1 MKPLSAG
8 AALLFSTAVLSP
20 AASADEVFLVGGG
33 RIMGEVVAKDADT
46 VVIDVGAGR
55 VTLPARRVVRI
66 ASGTSALAAYRDRAS
81 RLQPGDLQGWLAL
94 GLWARNNDLITLAND
109 AFARAIAIDP
119 GNEMA
124 QRALGNVQFDGQWM
138 TQEQS
143 YRARGYVEYEGQ
155 WMTPEQ
161 AQVVAGQRMAEAEAR
176 RAEREAAARE
186 REAEARAAQAEAEAE
201 RAAAEAAAASGG
213 IPYPW
218 VFGPSY
224 GGYGPIYGGDYG
236 GDRVRHRGGSR
247 RGGAVR
253 HDGGKPPRDGS
264 RRTPGDRPRPTSKGI
279 PADRRS

>member
-33 RIMGEVVAKDADT
+33 RIVGEVVAKDADT
-46 VVIDVGAGR
+46 VVIEVSAGR
-55 VTLPARRVVRI
+55 VTLPARRVVRV
-66 ASGTSALAAYRDRAS
+66 ASGTSALAVYRDRAA
-81 RLQPGDLQGWLAL
+81 RLQPDDLQGWLAL

-138 TQEQS
+138 TQAQS
-143 YRARGYVEYEGQ
+143 YRARGYIEYEGE

-161 AQVVAGQRMAEAEAR
+161 AQIVAGQRMAEAEAR

-186 REAEARAAQAEAEAE
+186 REAEARAAQAEAE
-201 RAAAEAAAASGG
+201 RAAAEAAAAASGG
-213 IPYPW
+213 IPYGG
-218 VFGPSY
+218 VYGY
-224 GGYGPIYGGDYG
+224 GGYGPIYGGGYG
-236 GDRVRHRGGSR
+236 GDRVRHHGGSR

-253 HDGGKPPRDGS
+253 HDGGRPPRDGNGT
-264 RRTPGDRPRPTSKGI
+264 RRTPNDRPRPTGNRTS
-279 PADRRS
+279 DRRH